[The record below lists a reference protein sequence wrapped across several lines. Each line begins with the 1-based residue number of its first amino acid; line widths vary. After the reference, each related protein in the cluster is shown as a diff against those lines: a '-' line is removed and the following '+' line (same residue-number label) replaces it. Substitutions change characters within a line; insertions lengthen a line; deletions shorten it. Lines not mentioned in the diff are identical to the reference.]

1 MLGVLQVRVV
11 DGTWEIAAALES
23 WSVRYKEDNPDNPM
37 SSYRLEG
44 LSPAT
49 HYQVEITARN
59 DIGWS
64 DPSSQF
70 VFMTESGK
78 YIKRVKYM
86 YLVNRLIAFF
96 DKSNTISHK
105 SSMFFIA
112 TAL

>member
-1 MLGVLQVRVV
+1 MV
-11 DGTWEIAAALES
+11 DGTWEIAEALES

-70 VFMTESGK
+70 VFMTESGDSPVQSTAHTQTYSLLLLLSIPCTVITSK
-78 YIKRVKYM
+78 
-86 YLVNRLIAFF
+86 LI
-96 DKSNTISHK
+96 T
-105 SSMFFIA
+105 
-112 TAL
+112 